1 MEKAVKNVGIERTPR
16 PSSLPRPTITKYY
29 LSYYLNLQ
37 NRV

>member
-1 MEKAVKNVGIERTPR
+1 MSLVSTNCPAV
-16 PSSLPRPTITKYY
+16 SLPRPTITKYY